1 MYFFNLGIR
10 KTSYTTLKREKIVAF
25 LDKLGIFS
33 TDVGALSRF
42 SLLVFRLRIVQI
54 V

>member
-10 KTSYTTLKREKIVAF
+10 KTSYTTLKRKKIVAF

-42 SLLVFRLRIVQI
+42 LLLIFSLSIVQI